1 MLVKN
6 EKQTIYFIS
15 SDISE
20 FSPVL
25 TKATG
30 KEEFCIT
37 ASTLKDKVS
46 VKNFYPQEIE
56 TDDLLKIIPESIAV
70 LLITESGGL
79 YYTPDMLK
87 SL

>member
-6 EKQTIYFIS
+6 EGQILYFIS
-15 SDISE
+15 SDVSE

-25 TKATG
+25 TKAAG
-30 KEEFCIT
+30 KEEFCVT

-46 VKNFYPQEIE
+46 VKNFHPKSIE
-56 TDDLLKIIPESIAV
+56 TDELLKVIPKSTAI

-87 SL
+87 AL